1 MSPETSAVTQL
12 LLRFFHIL
20 FGVVWLGH
28 LYFFNFVN
36 GPFQAVLDKELK
48 PRVNPPLLLRALYW
62 FRWGAVFTLLT
73 GWVLFGLLYWPFG
86 AALLPPEGGLS
97 ARGVWMLIGAVLGTV
112 MFANVWLVIWPVQKK
127 ILGGLA
133 AGSPAPPELAAR
145 VTLVSRINLF
155 LSAPMLMGMV
165 AGSHYE
171 VWALMPGWMHGVFLI
186 LTLGGVHGLWK
197 RAQKAGGSL

>member
-86 AALLPPEGGLS
+86 AALLPP
-97 ARGVWMLIGAVLGTV
+97 
-112 MFANVWLVIWPVQKK
+112 
-127 ILGGLA
+127 
-133 AGSPAPPELAAR
+133 AGR
-145 VTLVSRINLF
+145 
-155 LSAPMLMGMV
+155 LSAP
-165 AGSHYE
+165 
-171 VWALMPGWMHGVFLI
+171 
-186 LTLGGVHGLWK
+186 
-197 RAQKAGGSL
+197 RARQPVSAARW

>member
-165 AGSHYE
+165 AGSHHE